1 MPSPHRVTPRVLHLA
16 RVVLPLIPFAL
27 AHVSA
32 QSAPPPTPP
41 LRLSDFVVTP
51 SRFGVGERTGT
62 VAATLTQSEL
72 ATLPQIGEDVYRAL
86 VRIPGVAADDFTAKF
101 WVRGAANGKLL
112 ARLDGVTLIEP
123 FHLKDIDGAL
133 AIIDL
138 PAVSRLDLLTGG
150 FTADYGNRTAAV
162 LNLETDFSASPQPAT
177 SLGLSLSGVRA
188 AHTGHFAGDRGRWR
202 LTARHGYPD
211 LALRLEG
218 RDDELFP
225 RYYDASFRA
234 DYILSPQHTL
244 SLHALHAGDTLKVK
258 QKNDPE
264 LNSDYTSNYLWAR
277 WRANPNARLAG
288 ETVLSFARLDT
299 DRRGEGA
306 FDNTLALKLSDQ
318 RQLNTTALRSD
329 WSLELSPH
337 TLLRTGFEATHHT
350 SAYDYQL
357 LRDNNGV
364 QNGVLTVARRTADTH
379 LRPAGDRFGTFIT
392 TRLQAPG
399 ALILEPGLRFDHDSA
414 TGDDDVS
421 PRLAAALA
429 LGARTT
435 LRASWGTYAQAQGL
449 HELSVPD
456 GETRLNRAEVAE
468 HRIVGLEHRLAAN
481 LSLRLEAYERLTRHV
496 RPRWDNTVNLYNI
509 FPEIQSDRTRLA
521 PSSARA
527 RGVEVLLERRT
538 QRGVGWTASY
548 ALARAEDILN
558 GRAVPAAR
566 DQRHT
571 VRLEATYALNTR
583 WNFSASWHYH
593 SGWPTTEV
601 TYILIPLNNGKR
613 YAQRVVGPAYAAQL
627 PDYHRLDLR
636 ATRRWEFR
644 RSQLTAS
651 VDLFNAYNRT
661 NLIGYAYSPV
671 VSGTTVKTSREA
683 RDLLPLLPS
692 VGVTWEF

>member
-1 MPSPHRVTPRVLHLA
+1 MPSPHRTPTRVLGLA
-16 RVVLPLIPFAL
+16 QLVLTLLSFAPGYT
-27 AHVSA
+27 SA
-32 QSAPPPTPP
+32 QTPPAPSP

-51 SRFGVGERTGT
+51 SRFGVGERTGS

-72 ATLPQIGEDVYRAL
+72 ATLPQIGEDVYRTL

-150 FTADYGNRTAAV
+150 YTADYGNRTAAV
-162 LNLETDFSASPQPAT
+162 LNLETDFPTSPQPAN

-188 AHTGHFAGDRGRWR
+188 AHTGHFAGEQGRWR
-202 LTARHGYPD
+202 LTARRGYPD
-211 LALRLEG
+211 LALRLKG

-225 RYYDASFRA
+225 SYYDASFRA

-258 QKNDPE
+258 EKNNPE
-264 LNSDYTSNYLWAR
+264 LNSDYTSSYLWAR
-277 WRANPNARLAG
+277 WRATPNARLAG
-288 ETVLSFARLDT
+288 ETVLSFGRLDSN
-299 DRRGEGA
+299 RRGDGT
-306 FDNTLALKLSDQ
+306 FDNTLDLKLSDQ

-329 WSLELSPH
+329 WALELNPR
-337 TLLRTGFEATHHT
+337 TLLRTGFEVTHNT
-350 SAYDYQL
+350 SSYDYQL
-357 LRDNNGV
+357 LRDNYLV
-364 QNGVLTVARRTADTH
+364 QNGVLIVARRTANTH
-379 LRPAGDRFGTFIT
+379 LRPAGDRFGSFIT
-392 TRLQAPG
+392 ARLQAPG
-399 ALILEPGLRFDHDSA
+399 ALIVEPGLRFDHDSA
-414 TGDDDVS
+414 TGDDHVS
-421 PRLAAALA
+421 PRLAAALP
-429 LGARTT
+429 LSKRTT
-435 LRASWGTYAQAQGL
+435 LRASWGTYTQSQGL

-456 GETRLNRAEVAE
+456 GETRLNRAEIAE
-468 HRIVGLEHRLAAN
+468 HRILGLEQRLATN
-481 LSLRLEAYERLTRHV
+481 VSLRLEAYERITSHV

-509 FPEIQSDRTRLA
+509 FSEVQSDRTYLA
-521 PSSARA
+521 PTSARA
-527 RGVEVLLERRT
+527 RGVEILMERRT
-538 QRGVGWTASY
+538 QRGLGWTASY
-548 ALARAEDILN
+548 ALAHAEEMIN
-558 GRAVPAAR
+558 GRAVSAAR

-571 VRLEATYALNTR
+571 ARIEATYALGTH

-601 TYILIPLNNGKR
+601 SYILIPLSNGKR
-613 YAQRVVGPAYAAQL
+613 YTQRVVGPAYTDQL

-636 ATRRWEFR
+636 ATRRWELG
-644 RSQLTAS
+644 RSQLIAF

-671 VSGTTVKTSREA
+671 VSGTTVKTTREA

-692 VGVTWEF
+692 VGLTWEF

>member
-1 MPSPHRVTPRVLHLA
+1 
-16 RVVLPLIPFAL
+16 
-27 AHVSA
+27 
-32 QSAPPPTPP
+32 
-41 LRLSDFVVTP
+41 
-51 SRFGVGERTGT
+51 
-62 VAATLTQSEL
+62 
-72 ATLPQIGEDVYRAL
+72 
-86 VRIPGVAADDFTAKF
+86 VAADDFTAKF

-299 DRRGEGA
+299 YRRGEGA
-306 FDNTLALKLSDQ
+306 FDNTLALKLRDQ

-357 LRDNNGV
+357 LRDNYVV
-364 QNGVLTVARRTADTH
+364 QNGVLALSVVAKRKEGFKGPIRVFMVWTPPGITSLGEQTIAEGAD
-379 LRPAGDRFGTFIT
+379 RCAF
-392 TRLQAPG
+392 
-399 ALILEPGLRFDHDSA
+399 
-414 TGDDDVS
+414 
-421 PRLAAALA
+421 
-429 LGARTT
+429 
-435 LRASWGTYAQAQGL
+435 
-449 HELSVPD
+449 ELSASAGVSAAD
-456 GETRLNRAEVAE
+456 WNFVVMGEADAGGGRVYNASPFAKVSTAPAFV
-468 HRIVGLEHRLAAN
+468 AAN
-481 LSLRLEAYERLTRHV
+481 AVPLARWQDGQLASSGLSLAELELLVRAFVRVWRRMRH
-496 RPRWDNTVNLYNI
+496 RRIPYPIPARKGY
-509 FPEIQSDRTRLA
+509 
-521 PSSARA
+521 SA
-527 RGVEVLLERRT
+527 
-538 QRGVGWTASY
+538 
-548 ALARAEDILN
+548 
-558 GRAVPAAR
+558 
-566 DQRHT
+566 
-571 VRLEATYALNTR
+571 
-583 WNFSASWHYH
+583 
-593 SGWPTTEV
+593 
-601 TYILIPLNNGKR
+601 
-613 YAQRVVGPAYAAQL
+613 
-627 PDYHRLDLR
+627 
-636 ATRRWEFR
+636 
-644 RSQLTAS
+644 
-651 VDLFNAYNRT
+651 
-661 NLIGYAYSPV
+661 
-671 VSGTTVKTSREA
+671 
-683 RDLLPLLPS
+683 
-692 VGVTWEF
+692 

>member
-32 QSAPPPTPP
+32 QSAPPPPPP

-162 LNLETDFSASPQPAT
+162 LNLETDFPASPKPAT

-277 WRANPNARLAG
+277 WRANPNTRLAG

-357 LRDNNGV
+357 LRDNYVV

-392 TRLQAPG
+392 TRLQTPG

-414 TGDDDVS
+414 TGDDDIS

-429 LGARTT
+429 LGARTI

-527 RGVEVLLERRT
+527 RGVEVLLERRN
-538 QRGVGWTASY
+538 QRGFGWTASY
-548 ALARAEDILN
+548 ALARAEEILN

-601 TYILIPLNNGKR
+601 SYILIPLNNGKR

>member
-1 MPSPHRVTPRVLHLA
+1 MPSPHRVTPRVSRLA

-32 QSAPPPTPP
+32 QSAPPPPPP

-162 LNLETDFSASPQPAT
+162 LNLETDFPASPQPAT

-264 LNSDYTSNYLWAR
+264 LNSDYTSNYLWTR

-329 WSLELSPH
+329 WSLELNPR

-357 LRDNNGV
+357 LRDNYVV

-392 TRLQAPG
+392 TRLQTPG

-414 TGDDDVS
+414 TGDDDIS
-421 PRLAAALA
+421 PRLAAALP
-429 LGARTT
+429 LSARTT

-527 RGVEVLLERRT
+527 RGVEVLIERRT
-538 QRGVGWTASY
+538 QRGFGWTASY
-548 ALARAEDILN
+548 ALARAEEILN

-601 TYILIPLNNGKR
+601 SYILIPLNNGKR

-644 RSQLTAS
+644 RSQLTAA

>member
-1 MPSPHRVTPRVLHLA
+1 MPFPHRVTPRVSRLA

-32 QSAPPPTPP
+32 QSAPPPPPP

-162 LNLETDFSASPQPAT
+162 LNLETDFPASPQPAT

-202 LTARHGYPD
+202 LTARRGYPD

-277 WRANPNARLAG
+277 WRATPNARLAG

-299 DRRGEGA
+299 DRHGDGA

-329 WSLELSPH
+329 WSLELNPR

-357 LRDNNGV
+357 LRDNYVV

-399 ALILEPGLRFDHDSA
+399 ALILEPGLRVDHDSA

-468 HRIVGLEHRLAAN
+468 HRIVGLEHRLATN
-481 LSLRLEAYERLTRHV
+481 LSLRLEAYERLTHHV
-496 RPRWDNTVNLYNI
+496 HPRWDNTVNLYNI

-538 QRGVGWTASY
+538 QRGFGWTASY
-548 ALARAEDILN
+548 ALARAEETLN
-558 GRAVPAAR
+558 GRAVAAAR

-593 SGWPTTEV
+593 NGWPTTEV
-601 TYILIPLNNGKR
+601 SYILIPLNNGKR